1 MLTGQIGATPINIV
15 ETPIAHAGQFVGWQG
30 WVKNRPYLFITYAGG
45 RPLTDYTAAVSRDQ
59 IIEFITP
66 GALASLFAG
75 DAPMDPRVCAN
86 RCIEVAN
93 ALHVEP
99 DEFRLS
105 QIIDL
110 VQACADP
117 LHKTPT
123 YDLIVKGGARG
134 KRVIGEMAI
143 KANGQLL
150 HEAEVRV

>member
-1 MLTGQIGATPINIV
+1 MLTGQYGATPINIV
-15 ETPIAHAGQFVGWQG
+15 ETPIAHAGHFVGWQG
-30 WVKNRPYLFITYAGG
+30 WVKNRPFLFITHGG
-45 RPLTDYTAAVSRDQ
+45 GKPLTDYTAAVSRDQ

-66 GALASLFAG
+66 GAMASLYAG
-75 DAPMDPRVCAN
+75 DSPMDPRACAN
-86 RCIEVAN
+86 RCLEVAA
-93 ALHVEP
+93 ALHIEP
-99 DEFRLS
+99 DEYRLT

-110 VQACADP
+110 VESCADI

-134 KRVIGEMAI
+134 HRVIGEMAI